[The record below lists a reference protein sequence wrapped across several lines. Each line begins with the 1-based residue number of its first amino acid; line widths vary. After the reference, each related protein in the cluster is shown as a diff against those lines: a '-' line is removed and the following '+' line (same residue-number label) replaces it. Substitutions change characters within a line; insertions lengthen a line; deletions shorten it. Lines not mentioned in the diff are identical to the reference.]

1 MKLQRLPTGEHSG
14 KNYGEKMTRHQ
25 VLGLMRLKTNLHLDL
40 GRAAAMLHELLAV
53 YTQLPILHYFTLVV
67 AHKQLRAESSSDWD
81 LEELERVKSLLI
93 NSMLWRPRRGC
104 QSLGRRSAGCSGPR
118 WCICVKENGSRSTER
133 RETGCW
139 RKIERSY

>member
-1 MKLQRLPTGEHSG
+1 
-14 KNYGEKMTRHQ
+14 MTRHQ

-53 YTQLPILHYFTLVV
+53 YTQLPVLHYFTLVV

-93 NSMLWRPRRGC
+93 NSML
-104 QSLGRRSAGCSGPR
+104 
-118 WCICVKENGSRSTER
+118 
-133 RETGCW
+133 
-139 RKIERSY
+139 